1 MTEQTFLID
10 KHLARLAFEKSAAG
24 YDEAAV
30 LQREVA
36 GRMLERLDYIRHR
49 PATILDVGTGTGFC
63 SHQLATRYT
72 NAQIYALDI
81 AVNMLRRARRNSA
94 WWHRLRNRFRF
105 IGGDAEQ
112 LPLADACVDM
122 LISSLAIQW
131 CNDLDRVFAEFRRV
145 LAPGGMLM
153 FTTFGPDTLKELRA
167 SWAAVDGEN
176 HVNHFYD
183 MHDIGDALL
192 RHGFAEPVMDTEYLT
207 MTYRDALGL
216 MKDLKQIGA
225 HNVTRGR
232 SRHLT
237 GKSQWRKM
245 LAAYEQFRRDG
256 VLPASY
262 EIVYGHAWAPQ
273 PQRVAVPFA
282 PAGDSMVVRPR

>member
-1 MTEQTFLID
+1 MSEPIFQID
-10 KHLARLAFEKSAAG
+10 KHQARLAFEKSAAA

-36 GRMLERLDYIRHR
+36 TRMLERLDYIRHQPTR
-49 PATILDVGTGTGFC
+49 ILDVGAGTGFC
-63 SHQLATRYT
+63 SQHLARRY
-72 NAQIYALDI
+72 AGAEIHVLDF
-81 AVNMLRRARRNSA
+81 AYNMLLQAKA
-94 WWHRLRNRFRF
+94 HAGWWQRFRHRYRF

-112 LPLADACVDM
+112 LPLADGSMDM
-122 LISSLAIQW
+122 LVSSLAIQW
-131 CNDLDRVFAEFRRV
+131 CNDLDKVFAEFRRV

-167 SWAAVDGEN
+167 SWAKVDGEV
-176 HVNHFYD
+176 HVNHFFD
-183 MHDIGDALL
+183 MHDVGDALL

-207 MTYRDALGL
+207 MTYRDALTL
-216 MKDLKQIGA
+216 MKELKQIGA
-225 HNVTRGR
+225 HNVTQGR

-237 GKSQWRKM
+237 GKSQLKKV

-262 EIVYGHAWAPQ
+262 EIVYGHAWAPSQ
-273 PQRVAVPFA
+273 TVSIPLSQLQR
-282 PAGDSMVVRPR
+282 